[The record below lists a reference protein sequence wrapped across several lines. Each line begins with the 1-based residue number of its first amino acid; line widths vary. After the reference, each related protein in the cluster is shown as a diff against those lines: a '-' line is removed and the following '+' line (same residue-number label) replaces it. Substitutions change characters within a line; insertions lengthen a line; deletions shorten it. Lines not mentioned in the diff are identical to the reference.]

1 MVGSYQTITYNRHA
15 VQSATKFKAKI
26 VDVPFC
32 DPESG
37 FAILIASRIEDGKSI
52 VLKGIIP
59 NPVEN
64 AYITYQ
70 GHWEQDARRGTQ
82 YVKVESCKIDYEA
95 GGTDSIYEL
104 LTSGYVPG
112 VGPVTAKKIIKAF
125 GADSL
130 KIIEKSPEK
139 LTELAGIKE
148 KAAKKIHDAYIHI
161 AKDQELISFL
171 LPFISMQKIN
181 AVLKEYGDSK
191 QALAAIK
198 ENPYC
203 LYQDVSGIGFAASDR
218 IALVGLGMD
227 RKDQRRV
234 EAIVLHSL
242 EVQAQMEGHS
252 FVWLNQLM
260 ACVATTVE
268 KELHES
274 RIPEQSIRD
283 AVNGARRKGLLVAE
297 KSSGN
302 ASGKPLFCVYL
313 RRYWALEC
321 DITFLCHTLHHCMN
335 AACGIV
341 SKADVDRAIQN
352 VQMKDG
358 FLQDDTQKQAAY
370 TVYGSDSQN
379 VTVITGGP
387 GSGKT
392 TIIKTIIEA
401 FMVAKGSYYKEEDIL
416 LCAPTG
422 RASARMREAT
432 GHAASTIQSAYFGYF
447 DNEASVIV
455 VDEFSMCNLET
466 AHMVFSLASHGCKLV
481 IVGDP
486 DQLPAIGAGN
496 VLRDLIDSGEVN
508 VCKLSSC
515 HRNMGAIVENAIHI
529 NAGEQTSTFRQDE
542 SFLLIPATKGM
553 EIRTTALF
561 NYFHFVR
568 KYGEVNDLDN
578 RHAEDGIRKGVQNIC
593 LLTPVRKKGS
603 GYISATDLN
612 LLIRDKLNPATYE
625 NSGFI
630 ESLKGVPEQGFD
642 YRIGD
647 RVMLCKNHRG
657 SFVNGDMGF
666 ITSFEPK
673 ALDQDG
679 AMICNAYTVRFDNPC
694 DVDGECFEMIVSRKM
709 MQSEFALAYAMTVH
723 KSQGSEF
730 KAVVVAF
737 DTGWKQLQQRN
748 LLYTAV
754 TRSKNECR
762 IVGNMDAVDVA
773 IDTNDIENRNSLLK
787 NRLQHYN
794 NEKYLDIHMTNFG
807 TSGTDCFA
815 E

>member
-1 MVGSYQTITYNRHA
+1 MKPQKSFNSHRYA

-32 DPESG
+32 DPKSG
-37 FAILIASRIEDGKSI
+37 FAILVASRIEDGKSI

-283 AVNGARRKGLLVAE
+283 AVNG
-297 KSSGN
+297 
-302 ASGKPLFCVYL
+302 
-313 RRYWALEC
+313 
-321 DITFLCHTLHHCMN
+321 
-335 AACGIV
+335 
-341 SKADVDRAIQN
+341 
-352 VQMKDG
+352 
-358 FLQDDTQKQAAY
+358 
-370 TVYGSDSQN
+370 
-379 VTVITGGP
+379 
-387 GSGKT
+387 
-392 TIIKTIIEA
+392 
-401 FMVAKGSYYKEEDIL
+401 
-416 LCAPTG
+416 
-422 RASARMREAT
+422 
-432 GHAASTIQSAYFGYF
+432 
-447 DNEASVIV
+447 
-455 VDEFSMCNLET
+455 
-466 AHMVFSLASHGCKLV
+466 
-481 IVGDP
+481 
-486 DQLPAIGAGN
+486 
-496 VLRDLIDSGEVN
+496 
-508 VCKLSSC
+508 
-515 HRNMGAIVENAIHI
+515 
-529 NAGEQTSTFRQDE
+529 
-542 SFLLIPATKGM
+542 
-553 EIRTTALF
+553 
-561 NYFHFVR
+561 
-568 KYGEVNDLDN
+568 
-578 RHAEDGIRKGVQNIC
+578 
-593 LLTPVRKKGS
+593 
-603 GYISATDLN
+603 
-612 LLIRDKLNPATYE
+612 
-625 NSGFI
+625 
-630 ESLKGVPEQGFD
+630 
-642 YRIGD
+642 
-647 RVMLCKNHRG
+647 
-657 SFVNGDMGF
+657 
-666 ITSFEPK
+666 
-673 ALDQDG
+673 
-679 AMICNAYTVRFDNPC
+679 
-694 DVDGECFEMIVSRKM
+694 ECFEMIVSRKT

>member
-1 MVGSYQTITYNRHA
+1 MINEQIRCKEVRVIGEEGQQLGVMALRDALNMAKDAGVDLVMVSP
-15 VQSATKFKAKI
+15 SANPPVCRIVDYGKFKYEQLRREKEAKKKQKTVEVKEVRLSPNI
-26 VDVPFC
+26 DVNDLNTKCNSARKF
-32 DPESG
+32 
-37 FAILIASRIEDGKSI
+37 IE
-52 VLKGIIP
+52 KG
-59 NPVEN
+59 NK
-64 AYITYQ
+64 
-70 GHWEQDARRGTQ
+70 
-82 YVKVESCKIDYEA
+82 VKVSLRFRGREMAHIDSTKHILEDFA
-95 GGTDSIYEL
+95 EKLSDIA
-104 LTSGYVPG
+104 V
-112 VGPVTAKKIIKAF
+112 
-125 GADSL
+125 
-130 KIIEKSPEK
+130 IEKAPK
-139 LTELAGIKE
+139 
-148 KAAKKIHDAYIHI
+148 
-161 AKDQELISFL
+161 
-171 LPFISMQKIN
+171 
-181 AVLKEYGDSK
+181 
-191 QALAAIK
+191 
-198 ENPYC
+198 
-203 LYQDVSGIGFAASDR
+203 
-218 IALVGLGMD
+218 
-227 RKDQRRV
+227 
-234 EAIVLHSL
+234 
-242 EVQAQMEGHS
+242 MEGHS

-358 FLQDDTQKQAAY
+358 FLLDDTQKQAAY

-432 GHAASTIQSAYFGYF
+432 GHAASTIQSAYFGCF

-673 ALDQDG
+673 ALGQDG

-694 DVDGECFEMIVSRKM
+694 DVDGECFEMIVSRKT

-807 TSGTDCFA
+807 TSGTDCFT

>member
-1 MVGSYQTITYNRHA
+1 MKPQKSFNSHRHA

-37 FAILIASRIEDGKSI
+37 FAILVASRIEDGKSI

-82 YVKVESCKIDYEA
+82 YVKVESAEIDYEA

-203 LYQDVSGIGFAASDR
+203 LYQDVNGIGFAASDR

-302 ASGKPLFCVYL
+302 ASGKPLFCIYL

-335 AACGIV
+335 AACGMV

-352 VQMKDG
+352 VQQKDG
-358 FLQDDTQKQAAY
+358 FLLDDTQKQAAY

-401 FMVAKGSYYKEEDIL
+401 FKVAKGSYYKEEDIL

-432 GHAASTIQSAYFGYF
+432 GHAASTIQSAF
-447 DNEASVIV
+447 
-455 VDEFSMCNLET
+455 
-466 AHMVFSLASHGCKLV
+466 LV
-481 IVGDP
+481 
-486 DQLPAIGAGN
+486 A
-496 VLRDLIDSGEVN
+496 LI
-508 VCKLSSC
+508 
-515 HRNMGAIVENAIHI
+515 M
-529 NAGEQTSTFRQDE
+529 
-542 SFLLIPATKGM
+542 
-553 EIRTTALF
+553 
-561 NYFHFVR
+561 
-568 KYGEVNDLDN
+568 
-578 RHAEDGIRKGVQNIC
+578 
-593 LLTPVRKKGS
+593 
-603 GYISATDLN
+603 
-612 LLIRDKLNPATYE
+612 
-625 NSGFI
+625 
-630 ESLKGVPEQGFD
+630 
-642 YRIGD
+642 
-647 RVMLCKNHRG
+647 
-657 SFVNGDMGF
+657 
-666 ITSFEPK
+666 
-673 ALDQDG
+673 
-679 AMICNAYTVRFDNPC
+679 
-694 DVDGECFEMIVSRKM
+694 
-709 MQSEFALAYAMTVH
+709 
-723 KSQGSEF
+723 
-730 KAVVVAF
+730 
-737 DTGWKQLQQRN
+737 KQ
-748 LLYTAV
+748 V
-754 TRSKNECR
+754 
-762 IVGNMDAVDVA
+762 
-773 IDTNDIENRNSLLK
+773 
-787 NRLQHYN
+787 
-794 NEKYLDIHMTNFG
+794 
-807 TSGTDCFA
+807 
-815 E
+815 

>member
-1 MVGSYQTITYNRHA
+1 MVGSYQTITYKRYA

-26 VDVPFC
+26 VDIPFC

-37 FAILIASRIEDGKSI
+37 FSILVASRIEDGKSI

-70 GHWEQDARRGTQ
+70 GHWEQDTRRGTQ

-125 GADSL
+125 GTDSL

-302 ASGKPLFCVYL
+302 ANGKPLFCVYL

-335 AACGIV
+335 AACGMV

-352 VQMKDG
+352 VQM
-358 FLQDDTQKQAAY
+358 
-370 TVYGSDSQN
+370 
-379 VTVITGGP
+379 
-387 GSGKT
+387 
-392 TIIKTIIEA
+392 
-401 FMVAKGSYYKEEDIL
+401 KGSYYKEEDIL

-432 GHAASTIQSAYFGYF
+432 GHAASTIQSAFFGCF

-515 HRNMGAIVENAIHI
+515 HRNMGAIVENAMHI

-666 ITSFEPK
+666 ITSNEPK

-694 DVDGECFEMIVSRKM
+694 DVDGECFEMIVSRKT